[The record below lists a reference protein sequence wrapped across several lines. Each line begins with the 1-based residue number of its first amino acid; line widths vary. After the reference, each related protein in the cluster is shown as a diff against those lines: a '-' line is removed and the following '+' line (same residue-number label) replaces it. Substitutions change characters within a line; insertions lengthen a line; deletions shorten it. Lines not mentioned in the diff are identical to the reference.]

1 MADFSKIVNFDG
13 GIKGVVDDGTQ
24 AIPIENKFGKKIC
37 TIYVRPGDLSI
48 IDRYNEVEKRLPAIV
63 EPLKDMGIKNDGTAE
78 FEKDWNI
85 LKEVEAS
92 LYKELNYLFD
102 MDEAAEIF
110 ATRNPFS
117 SVNGTFFC
125 EIIIEVIGDIIA
137 NGVQAESEQVQRRTE
152 KYLDDLK
159 PEVNADAGRITDF
172 PTNSGERV

>member
-37 TIYVRPGDLSI
+37 TIYIRPGDYSI
-48 IDRYNEVEKRLPAIV
+48 IDRYKQVENALPGIV
-63 EPLKDMGIKNDGTAE
+63 EPLKNMGINNDGTAE
-78 FEKDWNI
+78 FEKDWEL
-85 LKEVEAS
+85 LKSVERD
-92 LYKELNYLFD
+92 LYTQLNYLFD
-102 MDEAAEIF
+102 MDEAAQIF
-110 ATRNPFS
+110 ENRNPFS
-117 SVNGTFFC
+117 SVRGTFFC

-172 PTNSGERV
+172 PTSSGERI